1 MKHKN
6 FFIVPNQ
13 IFELGL
19 KPKEFVVYCCL
30 LRHSDKNTDNCFP
43 SRRLIADE
51 CSMDKKTVDS
61 ALKEL
66 EARGLIKKVC
76 RYRENGSRTSNM
88 YYLVSLLEQRRISL
102 WVASDIRI
110 HKKIKESKRLPTE
123 KKKDIQS
130 ALRHRLRFSPIEN
143 QAGERVGA
151 VNRFRLT
158 SHRPATPIVLGF
170 VGIPTFHKNRGGKM
184 SLSDKSGW

>member
-43 SRRLIADE
+43 SRRLIATE

-61 ALKEL
+61 ALKGL
-66 EARGLIKKVC
+66 ESKGLIKKDH

-88 YYLVSLLEQRRISL
+88 YHLVSLLEQCKNSFG
-102 WVASDIRI
+102 VASQILI
-110 HKKIKESKRLPTE
+110 HKKIKRIRDLLTE
-123 KKKDIQS
+123 KKKDTGDGTAEQMRS
-130 ALRHRLRFSPIEN
+130 NQRWRMHRFNHFFLS
-143 QAGERVGA
+143 A
-151 VNRFRLT
+151 VN
-158 SHRPATPIVLGF
+158 
-170 VGIPTFHKNRGGKM
+170 IPV
-184 SLSDKSGW
+184 

>member
-66 EARGLIKKVC
+66 EVRGLIKKVC

-88 YYLVSLLEQRRISL
+88 YHLVSLLEQCKKSFG
-102 WVASDIRI
+102 VASEILI
-110 HKKIKESKRLPTE
+110 HKKIEESKRLPTE
-123 KKKDIQS
+123 KKKDIRESQCQN
-130 ALRHRLRFSPIEN
+130 AIIDTHN
-143 QAGERVGA
+143 Q
-151 VNRFRLT
+151 
-158 SHRPATPIVLGF
+158 
-170 VGIPTFHKNRGGKM
+170 K
-184 SLSDKSGW
+184 KSESQQIRIYSSFLPV